1 MAADAS
7 NHVVARMVL
16 TYLYDNN
23 LQDLAEQFWNRS
35 VYLSKAVPSAVLAR
49 MVSIGRL
56 TDVIKEH
63 TELVSILNDF
73 WKTYMAAGSEK
84 VFMTPS
90 GKATILVDMC
100 KSLLSFI
107 PMETPIQF
115 LSEPIFAESD
125 QLQAEQGTRIVL
137 MEEGNVNLNEFPIE
151 FDPNMLVTNESETQN
166 RVDES
171 EQKENIQPII
181 IEIPSQTEMVHN
193 SQMSVTAGV
202 PAEAGANV
210 TGPSA
215 VISPD
220 PPAKK
225 RCSERSATKFKR
237 LHDRKHSVPVTRA
250 RYIPTRSASKPGAFE
265 RNVKRDLLKRSAGR
279 ITTTIKSAS
288 NNRLNL
294 TAAKR
299 SKKDAF
305 EAQLHNESSSSS
317 TATMS
322 PESDEGIRQMTYS
335 LQKYRRSNRHA
346 QKQTAEPH
354 LSNLIQT
361 QFNHPA
367 VTSITSKTAETNPL
381 DSASQAAVSTLLQT
395 TNVGEDTI
403 SAVLAHIHGKETGAV
418 NHPQC

>member
-23 LQDLAEQFWNRS
+23 MQDLAEQFWNRS

-56 TDVIKEH
+56 TNVLKEH

-73 WKTYMAAGSEK
+73 WTSYMVAGSEK

-107 PMETPIQF
+107 PTEAPIQF
-115 LSEPIFAESD
+115 LSEPIYGEST
-125 QLQAEQGTRIVL
+125 QSPTRIVL

-151 FDPNMLVTNESETQN
+151 FDPNTLQIITDEPETQN
-166 RVDES
+166 RVDQS
-171 EQKENIQPII
+171 EQKENIQPIV
-181 IEIPSQTEMVHN
+181 IEIPSQPEPECNSEMP
-193 SQMSVTAGV
+193 VTAALA
-202 PAEAGANV
+202 PASVNIA
-210 TGPSA
+210 GPSA
-215 VISPD
+215 DVSPD

-225 RCSERSATKFKR
+225 RCSERSAIKLKR
-237 LHDRKHSVPVTRA
+237 LHNTKHPAPVTRA
-250 RYIPTRSASKPGAFE
+250 RLVPPRSASKYAVMQ
-265 RNVKRDLLKRSAGR
+265 RNVKCDLPKRSAGR

-288 NNRLNL
+288 QNRLNSI
-294 TAAKR
+294 TPKG
-299 SKKDAF
+299 SKKDALQ
-305 EAQLHNESSSSS
+305 AQLHNESSSSS

-335 LQKYRRSNRHA
+335 LQKHRRTNRYA
-346 QKQTAEPH
+346 QKQSAEQH
-354 LSNLIQT
+354 LSNVVQT
-361 QFNHPA
+361 QFSYPA
-367 VTSITSKTAETNPL
+367 TGSIPSKAAETSPL
-381 DSASQAAVSTLLQT
+381 NSACTAAVSTLLQT

-403 SAVLAHIHGKETGAV
+403 SAVLAHIHGQEIETAAV